1 MPFGRPIRRA
11 MTSLELMLSL
21 AITAV
26 VALAITGMLGAVT
39 QGVVTRRDAR
49 SIMVRA
55 FAAQSRLAAYIAP
68 SRSLLAAN
76 GTQVVV
82 WLDDSRES
90 DTVHASEVRWLRYNA
105 AEGAIDVYFV
115 EFPAGWTELQ
125 KDLADLEYPLG
136 ENWSTVFSYYQ
147 ANGWLLDI
155 RLVDGLVSNAV
166 TIDQATAIDS
176 RNVQFNLGFDT
187 GASPLVQ
194 PVSATI
200 ALHRP
205 PTS

>member
-1 MPFGRPIRRA
+1 L
-11 MTSLELMLSL
+11 TSLELMISL
-21 AITAV
+21 AITAI
-26 VALAITGMLGAVT
+26 VAVAITGMLGAVT
-39 QGVVTRRDAR
+39 QGVITRHDAR

-68 SRSLLAAN
+68 SRSLLEASGA
-76 GTQVVV
+76 QVVL

-90 DTVHASEVRWLRYNA
+90 GTVHASEIRWLRYNA
-105 AEGAIDVYFV
+105 ADGAIDVYFV
-115 EFPAGWTELQ
+115 EFPSGWTELQ
-125 KDLADLEYPLG
+125 KDLADLEYEVD
-136 ENWSTVFSYYQ
+136 ENWNTVFTYYQ
-147 ANGWLLDI
+147 SNGWLLSI

-176 RNVQFNLGFDT
+176 RQVQFALGFAA
-187 GASPLVQ
+187 GESPLVQ

-205 PTS
+205 PES